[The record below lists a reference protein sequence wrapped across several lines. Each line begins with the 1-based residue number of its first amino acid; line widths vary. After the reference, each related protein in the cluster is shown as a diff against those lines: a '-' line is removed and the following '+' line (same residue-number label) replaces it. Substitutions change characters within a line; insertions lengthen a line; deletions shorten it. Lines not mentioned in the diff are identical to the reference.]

1 MAHER
6 EPWFHDE
13 HGNLVVVQAPNLPI
27 LVWLGVVVLRTVV
40 HGGAPER
47 LADAVGFGALF
58 TWAYLEVA
66 QGSARIR
73 RILGAVVLVAMVVGR
88 VRG

>member
-1 MAHER
+1 MADDR
-6 EPWFHDE
+6 EPWFHDV

-27 LVWLGVVVLRTVV
+27 LVWLGAVVLRTLV

-58 TWAYLEVA
+58 TWGYLEVA